1 MDKGLAEIDIRI
13 VSESDFTELMKEH
26 EHKFYEEVSGLNI
39 PILISEPERE
49 KLIKLNKNL
58 KEVNHFRATSKEPSQ
73 LILDAFK

>member
-39 PILISEPERE
+39 PILI
-49 KLIKLNKNL
+49 LN
-58 KEVNHFRATSKEPSQ
+58 
-73 LILDAFK
+73 